1 MTERKENCMQESPV
15 SWFITV
21 NILVT
26 LVTINLVFKKNL
38 HIGIRMATQ
47 LMQHFISLKNLL

>member
-1 MTERKENCMQESPV
+1 MQESPV

-26 LVTINLVFKKNL
+26 INLVFKKSAYRNKNG
-38 HIGIRMATQ
+38 HIIDATFYIFEK
-47 LMQHFISLKNLL
+47 LAMMGF